1 MHIPIQSIAEDSRGA
16 SELAVSLGTLIF
28 QAQAGSNEASQ
39 LLFDRCRKPL
49 LAVIRHTIQPRLR
62 NLYDSDDFLNE
73 AFIAIFTTY
82 FTDEILRS
90 PETLWP
96 YLKRI
101 AENKVRDANRKYLLT
116 HRYNINST
124 VSLESLQPENRD
136 ESLCA
141 YDLSPEEAFLLK
153 ELVEERLV
161 YLVSQLPT
169 LMQKIVRLL
178 LGGATTGEIA
188 HRLGVEPKRV
198 YRAMDWLKKK
208 IRE

>member
-1 MHIPIQSIAEDSRGA
+1 MDIPIQSLAEDSHGA
-16 SELAVSLGTLIF
+16 SERAVDLGTLIC
-28 QAQAGSNEASQ
+28 QAQSGSREASQ
-39 LLFDRCRKPL
+39 LLLDRCRKPL
-49 LAVIRHTIQPRLR
+49 LAVIRHTIRPRLR

-73 AFIAIFTTY
+73 AFLAIFTTY

-124 VSLESLQPENRD
+124 VSLESLHPENRD

-141 YDLSPEEAFLLK
+141 HDLSPEEMFLLK

-169 LMQKIVRLL
+169 LMQEIVRLL
-178 LGGATTGEIA
+178 LSGATTGEIA

-198 YRAMDWLKKK
+198 YRAMDWLKRK